1 VSAGNLERSG
11 VFYLRY
17 LVAELR
23 RRKSRTILT
32 SLGLAVGV
40 GMVATITAL
49 SKGLA
54 DAQSRVL
61 APLTG
66 VGTDMTVIQPLALTP
81 DEESA
86 RQRENAPAQLDMRE
100 VLSMRPGSR
109 FTRDS
114 FVASG
119 YSSFPEDEAREVAG
133 VDGVEEVA
141 PALTLTLFRAAGT
154 VPDPSDLLGGR
165 ATGGVPAG
173 IEFDQRT
180 ISGIAT
186 AAPDLAPVT
195 PAQITDGRY
204 FGSGDDAQADAIV
217 GEGYAKR
224 EQLTVGEMLTAS
236 PTGSS
241 GPSPA
246 HASRPHG
253 IWPTA

>member
-1 VSAGNLERSG
+1 MTPRATSTCWPERPVSAGNLERSG

-100 VLSMRPGSR
+100 VLSMRP
-109 FTRDS
+109 
-114 FVASG
+114 
-119 YSSFPEDEAREVAG
+119 
-133 VDGVEEVA
+133 
-141 PALTLTLFRAAGT
+141 
-154 VPDPSDLLGGR
+154 
-165 ATGGVPAG
+165 
-173 IEFDQRT
+173 
-180 ISGIAT
+180 
-186 AAPDLAPVT
+186 
-195 PAQITDGRY
+195 
-204 FGSGDDAQADAIV
+204 
-217 GEGYAKR
+217 
-224 EQLTVGEMLTAS
+224 
-236 PTGSS
+236 
-241 GPSPA
+241 
-246 HASRPHG
+246 
-253 IWPTA
+253 